1 MSTRHFPRFRQI
13 LLISMTLPLMASCVM
28 KRTVTQHGAV
38 VSGGFIVERPLK
50 AMHDLE
56 TTGPDEDD
64 D

>member
-1 MSTRHFPRFRQI
+1 
-13 LLISMTLPLMASCVM
+13 MTLPLMASCVM

-38 VSGGFIVERPLK
+38 VSGGYIVERPLK

>member
-1 MSTRHFPRFRQI
+1 MPACHYPLFRQV

-38 VSGGFIVERPLK
+38 VSGGYIVERPLK

>member
-1 MSTRHFPRFRQI
+1 
-13 LLISMTLPLMASCVM
+13 MTLPLMASCVM
-28 KRTVTQHGAV
+28 KRTVSQHGAV
-38 VSGGFIVERPLK
+38 VSGGYIVERPLK

>member
-1 MSTRHFPRFRQI
+1 MFTRHFPLLRQI

-38 VSGGFIVERPLK
+38 VSGGYIVERPLK